1 MRIPSW
7 RKISVEKYQYIHEIG
22 NSDMS
27 EIDKLLYTI
36 TFLTNKTEE
45 QINLINIKTYQK
57 LEKQVR
63 ERFKNV
69 SGRAYDN
76 YKGFKF
82 QYDFKK
88 ITLGQYIEVQH
99 FLKNGH
105 IESLH
110 LIAASICTKGQLDHV
125 TRGQLILKLPFLP
138 IVHSVGKFLEQFK
151 AFNDKYKGLF
161 GVSEEGEI
169 QDKPDDNDFNNRYG
183 WIYSAKKVAEFE
195 GITLE
200 KAFDLPVI
208 QSFNYLAYLK
218 ALGQYEEELAKRQKN
233 AIH

>member
-7 RKISVEKYQYIHEIG
+7 RNISVEKYQYIHEIG

-36 TFLTNKTEE
+36 TFLTGKTEE
-45 QINLINIKTYQK
+45 QINLISLKTYQK

-69 SGRAYDN
+69 KGRPYNN

-99 FLKNGH
+99 FLKGGH
-105 IESLH
+105 IENLH
-110 LIAASICTKGQLDHV
+110 LIAASICTKRNLDHI
-125 TRGQLILKLPFLP
+125 TRGEQILKLPFIP
-138 IVHSVGKFLEQFK
+138 ILHSVGKFLEQFK
-151 AFNDKYKGLF
+151 EFNNKYQGLF
-161 GVSEEGEI
+161 GVSEEGE
-169 QDKPDDNDFNNRYG
+169 QEKPDNDDFNNRYG

-208 QSFNYLAYLK
+208 QSFNDLAYLK
-218 ALGQYEEELAKRQKN
+218 ALSQYEEELAKRQKN